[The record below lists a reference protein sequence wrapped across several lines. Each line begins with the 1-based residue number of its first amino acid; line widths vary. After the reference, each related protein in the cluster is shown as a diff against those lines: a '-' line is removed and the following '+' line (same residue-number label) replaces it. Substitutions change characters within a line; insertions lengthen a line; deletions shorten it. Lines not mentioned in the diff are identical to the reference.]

1 MRVTFHG
8 QLSRYSQRKRFVYSL
23 VCCRKLI
30 QNPFALL
37 IFSQCSTFRSCQQ
50 VVQFGNQSL
59 HSRDE
64 LNQAFRNQYRT
75 KIVSIGRTVGYNLSN
90 ISNDII
96 QSLVFGFHLFRYD
109 TNVGLALQ
117 SAFQS
122 DVRSRT
128 SHQFDEM
135 PIFTGRVCI
144 ALDIADNLCMF
155 VLQISVNGLR
165 TSDNLHTAFL
175 GCVIFS
181 QDTSVRIGV
190 VATDDDNG
198 FNSQF
203 LDDFKSFFE
212 LFLFFEF
219 GTSGTDHVK
228 TARIAILVYDVS
240 RQFHIF
246 VVHQSAGTQNKAIQL
261 AFRVQSFNTVEQS
274 ANDIMPAGS
283 LASGKNYTDV
293 ERGVRLSLA
302 RNELNKRHS
311 ISVRE

>member
-1 MRVTFHG
+1 M
-8 QLSRYSQRKRFVYSL
+8 
-23 VCCRKLI
+23 
-30 QNPFALL
+30 L

-59 HSRDE
+59 HSWDE
-64 LNQAFRNQYRT
+64 LNQTFRNQYRT

-96 QSLVFGFHLFRYD
+96 QSLIFGFHLFRYD

-144 ALDIADNLCMF
+144 ALDITDNLCIRFASRIETERSFDLF
-155 VLQISVNGLR
+155 VLQIAVDGLR
-165 TSDNLHTAFL
+165 TADNLHTAFL

-181 QDTSVRIGV
+181 QDTSVRIRV

-198 FNSQF
+198 FNTQF
-203 LDDFKSFFE
+203 LDDFKSLFE

-240 RQFHIF
+240 RQFYIF
-246 VVHQSAGTQNKAIQL
+246 VVHQSTGTQNKAIQL
-261 AFRVQSFNTVEQS
+261 AFRVQSFNAVEQA